1 MGVVLLVRHGQAS
14 FGTDDYDRLS
24 DLGLEQARVLGAALR
39 DRVQQLGAVFVGS
52 MRRHRQTADACLEAM
67 GALRPVSV
75 DRAFDEFDHDEV
87 IARLDPR
94 YGDKTALA
102 AELAAAP
109 EPRRAFQEM
118 FVRAMKRWAAGEHNH
133 DYAESWSAFGHRCAD
148 GFERV
153 SRATGKQD
161 TTLVFTSGGPIAVL
175 MSALLRIPAE
185 RGFELQFRL
194 VNAGVSKVLVGSRG
208 ASFGS
213 LNEHGHFEHAG
224 RRLLT
229 YG

>member
-24 DLGLEQARVLGAALR
+24 DLGQEQARVLGAALR
-39 DRVQQLGAVFVGS
+39 SRVPRVGAVVVGS
-52 MRRHRQTADACLEAM
+52 MRRHRQTAEACLEAM
-67 GALRPVSV
+67 GASTPITV
-75 DRAFDEFDHDEV
+75 DPAFDEFDHDEV

-94 YGDKTALA
+94 YRDKGAIA
-102 AELAAAP
+102 AELASSP
-109 EPRRAFQEM
+109 EPRRAFQDL
-118 FVRAMKRWAAGEHNH
+118 FARAMLRWASGAHDD
-133 DYAESWSAFGHRCAD
+133 DYAESWGAFRRRCTD
-148 GFERV
+148 GFDRV
-153 SRATGKQD
+153 AAATRPDD

-175 MSALLRIPAE
+175 MSSLLRVPSE

-213 LNEHGHFEHAG
+213 LNEHAHFEHAG
-224 RRLLT
+224 RRLVT